1 MPVDLRKQ
9 RPPGDEGIPHLQ
21 GIDPQRH
28 VIDVHEVDA
37 KHGGQPGPLGP
48 YILRVHGLGDQRQ
61 IALDAVD
68 IQVFKVPL
76 LANPLCRRS
85 RSEHGDIQYV
95 LHLQSLIFF
104 YICTPPRHV
113 IPVHALHCIAQTS
126 VGQHSSKVGGALSA
140 SKMVALM

>member
-28 VIDVHEVDA
+28 VIDVHEVNA

-68 IQVFKVPL
+68 SQVLKVPL

-85 RSEHGDIQYV
+85 RSEDRDIQYV
-95 LHLQSLIFF
+95 LHLQSLILFRF
-104 YICTPPRHV
+104 GTPPRHV
-113 IPVHALHCIAQTS
+113 IAVLALRCIAQTNI
-126 VGQHSSKVGGALSA
+126 GQHSPKELGRLSV
-140 SKMVALM
+140 SKMVAPM